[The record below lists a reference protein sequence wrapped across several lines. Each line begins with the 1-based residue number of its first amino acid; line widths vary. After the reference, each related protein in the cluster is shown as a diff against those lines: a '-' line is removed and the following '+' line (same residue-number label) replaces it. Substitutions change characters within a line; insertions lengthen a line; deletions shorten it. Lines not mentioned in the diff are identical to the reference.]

1 MKWSCQSVECL
12 THAIPEKQ
20 YQAQIAELTKILYA
34 AFRQLET
41 QDENP
46 VQSDCQSGTKEVPQA
61 DSTKHPFPITVNLAD
76 GEVPSAA

>member
-12 THAIPEKQ
+12 THAISEKD
-20 YQAQIAELTKILYA
+20 YQAKIAELTKILYA

-41 QDENP
+41 QDQNP
-46 VQSDCQSGTKEVPQA
+46 VQSDCQNSPQA
-61 DSTKHPFPITVNLAD
+61 DSTKNPFPKTVNSAD